1 MMLFNQLANA
11 DGPAPYGAFMR
22 LLPRVAPHVD
32 HQHVL
37 RLEGLLLAGT
47 FLPAA
52 HELLLLAV
60 DVVVVDVL
68 RGEEQAFV
76 NKRVQKRRPFRRDVY
91 VHACVSQGLHR
102 DSRARPE
109 RRPSSIMPDSYYAS
123 VNRT

>member
-1 MMLFNQLANA
+1 MLHQSNDAIQPDGQQDA
-11 DGPAPYGAFMR
+11 DGRAPYGAFMR

-52 HELLLLAV
+52 HELLLLAM

-68 RGEEQAFV
+68 CREEQA
-76 NKRVQKRRPFRRDVY
+76 
-91 VHACVSQGLHR
+91 L
-102 DSRARPE
+102 
-109 RRPSSIMPDSYYAS
+109 I
-123 VNRT
+123 NREAKKATFSGTCTFTPA